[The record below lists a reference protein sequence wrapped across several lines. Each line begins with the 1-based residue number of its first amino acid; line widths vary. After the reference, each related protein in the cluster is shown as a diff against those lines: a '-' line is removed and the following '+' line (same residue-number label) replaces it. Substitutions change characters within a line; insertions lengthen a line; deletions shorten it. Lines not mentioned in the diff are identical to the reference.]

1 MDARVRDE
9 DWVGFYDDDEAEYQ
23 RTFTRWEKLLHR
35 CKTGT
40 LLTRYQDWRQKD
52 NRSPASLSNR
62 MFVSLCACF
71 ADPNQRQILRELFL
85 DLIADD
91 LAELLAAMQSE
102 ANQ

>member
-1 MDARVRDE
+1 MPHANDDH
-9 DWVGFYDDDEAEYQ
+9 DWLAFYDDKEEEYN
-23 RTFTRWEKLLHR
+23 RTFTKWERLLHR

-40 LLTRYQDWRQKD
+40 LLKSYQNWKD
-52 NRSPASLSNR
+52 RNKRSPSSLSNG

-71 ADPNQRQILRELFL
+71 ADEKKREILKELFL

-102 ANQ
+102 VEQ